1 MIKITDIEDIKKFS
15 QDKDA
20 WYHIKVPSHYSQED
34 IVFMKRILDDGGI
47 SGTILLTTED
57 ITVTDI
63 TEHVKDT
70 VMEE

>member
-20 WYHIKVPSHYSQED
+20 WYHIKVPNHYSQED